1 MDILSITLWVIG
13 IIIGH
18 LLLRRVVEIDN
29 MNKELVQERQKNI
42 NVGAIKE
49 QSDDDLEKELM
60 DYVNSQDYLL
70 PTIVENN
77 PVTNM
82 VMTNPD
88 AKPLENT
95 NIIQEF
101 MEEKDINSG
110 NFGNLK
116 AYDGNLFAE
125 LL

>member
-82 VMTNPD
+82 VMTKQD

>member
-1 MDILSITLWVIG
+1 MDILSITLWLIG
-13 IIIGH
+13 IIISH

-42 NVGAIKE
+42 TVNPVQ

-60 DYVNSQDYLL
+60 EYVNSQDYLL

-82 VMTNPD
+82 IMTQTTD
-88 AKPLENT
+88 VKPMENT

-101 MEEKDINSG
+101 MQEKDINSG

-116 AYDGNLFAE
+116 AFDGNLFAE
-125 LL
+125 L